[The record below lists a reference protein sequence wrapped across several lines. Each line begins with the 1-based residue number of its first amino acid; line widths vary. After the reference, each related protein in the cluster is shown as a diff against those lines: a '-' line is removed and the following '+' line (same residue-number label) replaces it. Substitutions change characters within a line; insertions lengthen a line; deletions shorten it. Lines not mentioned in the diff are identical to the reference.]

1 MQNFFAILLSNLIKI
16 RQIIKKNDIIAW
28 FLILYYLFKKYVYNE
43 INITNLY
50 QNLNIKIYQDKEHG
64 IIQVNNI
71 ILK

>member
-1 MQNFFAILLSNLIKI
+1 MC
-16 RQIIKKNDIIAW
+16 
-28 FLILYYLFKKYVYNE
+28 NE